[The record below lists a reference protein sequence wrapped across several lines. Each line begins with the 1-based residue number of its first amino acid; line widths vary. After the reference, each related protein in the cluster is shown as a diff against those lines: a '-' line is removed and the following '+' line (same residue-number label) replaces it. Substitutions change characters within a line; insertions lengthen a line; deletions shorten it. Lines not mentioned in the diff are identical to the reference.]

1 MSVGEREE
9 GREEIANEEGRQ
21 SGGGGGGGREVKEG
35 GREGD
40 V

>member
-21 SGGGGGGGREVKEG
+21 SGGGGGGREVKEG

>member
-21 SGGGGGGGREVKEG
+21 SGGGGEAEK
-35 GREGD
+35 
-40 V
+40 